1 MDTGRDGEPCTS
13 CGEALIVREDARR
26 GRVECPNCGEKFD
39 ADDVDDYDLGTSFD
53 AD

>member
-1 MDTGRDGEPCTS
+1 MNTGRDGELCTS

-26 GRVECPNCGEKFD
+26 GRVECPNCGVELD
-39 ADDVDDYDLGTSFD
+39 LDDVDDYDLGTSFD